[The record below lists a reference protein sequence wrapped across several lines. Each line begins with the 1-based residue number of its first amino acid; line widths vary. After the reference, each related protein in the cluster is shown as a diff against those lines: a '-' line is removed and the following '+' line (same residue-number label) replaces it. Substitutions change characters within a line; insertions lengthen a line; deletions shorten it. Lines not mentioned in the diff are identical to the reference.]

1 MLHGQLKGF
10 YNFISL
16 LNRVNKGDPEL
27 VGFVSYLF
35 KVGVCVWKTLKCRVL

>member
-35 KVGVCVWKTLKCRVL
+35 NVGMCVWKTLKCRVF